1 MSVWARL
8 GAFVLVLLGTFGTAY
23 SLGEK
28 LPGHSHSHNHSHGPS
43 SLVAPGFENNGYT
56 LVTDGIA
63 VDGGVRTATFHLEK
77 SGTRV
82 TNFPEAHGA
91 RLHTV
96 LVRPDLSDF
105 SHIHPTIADDGSWS
119 VTVDQPGQWHLVFDT
134 TPDNNPVVV
143 SANLDDETKVE
154 PTPLP
159 AADDDVVV
167 SGLHI
172 VRTGLDFTVT
182 AEDGTPATGLEPY
195 LGMAAHLIA
204 VRDGDLSYVHLHPTM
219 EMTGMFMFG
228 TKLPQPGTYRL
239 FLQFGLRGDVITV
252 PFTAVQA

>member
-8 GAFVLVLLGTFGTAY
+8 GAFLLVLLGTFGTAY

-28 LPGHSHSHNHSHGPS
+28 LPGHSHNHSHGPA

-56 LVTDGIA
+56 LVTDGITTDA
-63 VDGGVRTATFHLEK
+63 GARTATFHLEK
-77 SGTRV
+77 AGARV
-82 TNFPEAHGA
+82 TNLPEVHGA
-91 RLHTV
+91 RLHAV

-105 SHIHPTIADDGSWS
+105 AHVHPTIGDDGAWTL
-119 VTVDQPGQWHLVFDT
+119 TVDQPGQWHLVFDT

-143 SANLDDETKVE
+143 SANLDDESKVE
-154 PTPLP
+154 ATPLP
-159 AADDDVVV
+159 DPDDDVVV

-172 VRTGLDFTVT
+172 VRTGFDFTVT
-182 AEDGTPATGLEPY
+182 AEDGSPATGLEPY

-204 VRDGDLSYVHLHPTM
+204 VREGDLAYVHLHPAM
-219 EMTGMFMFG
+219 EMKGMFMFG
-228 TKLPQPGTYRL
+228 SKLPQPGTYRV
-239 FLQFGLRGDVITV
+239 FLQFGLRGEVVTV